1 MAAVAQLVRVL
12 DCDSRCRGFKS
23 HQPPHQPREAGFFLG
38 RLMGASAPIAGST
51 GPCSRGIAAE
61 APMNH
66 KSLRPRFGGRRARE
80 RPQAGSG
87 LRGRY
92 AVASAF
98 LASVLRPLQLSGAG
112 RPPRIA
118 RSACSHSLRS
128 WTRSLP
134 AHYVHRAG
142 ASMPDEGRHRL
153 RAAGTEVPSAA
164 PPRVVRK
171 LEGDAWAGMA
181 IWLPKTRQHE
191 IGIEISL
198 TASA

>member
-66 KSLRPRFGGRRARE
+66 KSLRPRFGGRRGRE

-98 LASVLRPLQLSGAG
+98 LASALGTL
-112 RPPRIA
+112 
-118 RSACSHSLRS
+118 
-128 WTRSLP
+128 
-134 AHYVHRAG
+134 
-142 ASMPDEGRHRL
+142 MPDEGRRRL

-164 PPRVVRK
+164 PQRVVRK

-181 IWLPKTRQHE
+181 IWLPKNSTARNRYRNLIDSVR
-191 IGIEISL
+191 IGHILSVL
-198 TASA
+198 DQSV